1 MRHRILTLLLGLA
14 VLVTAGCGFNLR
26 GSTQVPP
33 ELQKLLLE
41 SSDPY
46 GPLTRAVRQQLRLS
60 NVTIVDDPMRK
71 DLPALRILGSSE
83 NQDTVS
89 IFRNGVT
96 AEYQLV
102 LHVQAQVL
110 IPGHDIYPL
119 RVNIFRTF
127 FDNPLTALA
136 KDAEAEVLRQE
147 MREQAAQ
154 QLVRQLLA
162 VHAAEVKNAQE
173 NGDKPVGNNT
183 ATGTAKMAEA
193 KEINIGKHAVST
205 PAQ

>member
-1 MRHRILTLLLGLA
+1 M
-14 VLVTAGCGFNLR
+14 
-26 GSTQVPP
+26 
-33 ELQKLLLE
+33 
-41 SSDPY
+41 
-46 GPLTRAVRQQLRLS
+46 
-60 NVTIVDDPMRK
+60 
-71 DLPALRILGSSE
+71 
-83 NQDTVS
+83 
-89 IFRNGVT
+89 T

-119 RVNIFRTF
+119 QVNIFRTF

-147 MREQAAQ
+147 MRDQAAQ

-162 VHAAEVKNAQE
+162 VHAAEVKNVQE
-173 NGDKPVGNNT
+173 EGVKPLGGNKVS
-183 ATGTAKMAEA
+183 GTAAV
-193 KEINIGKHAVST
+193 KEINIGKPVVST

>member
-26 GSTQVPP
+26 GTTQVPP

-41 SSDPY
+41 SADPY

-71 DLPALRILGSSE
+71 DLPALRIIGSSE

-147 MREQAAQ
+147 MRDQAAQ
-154 QLVRQLLA
+154 QLVRQLLT
-162 VHAAEVKNAQE
+162 VHAAEIKNGQE
-173 NGDKPVGNNT
+173 NGDKSVGGNNT
-183 ATGTAKMAEA
+183 TGTTKTAPV
-193 KEINIGKHAVST
+193 KEINIGKPAVST

>member
-26 GSTQVPP
+26 GTTQVPP

-41 SSDPY
+41 SGDPY
-46 GPLTRAVRQQLRLS
+46 GPLTRAIRQQLRLS
-60 NVTIVDDPMRK
+60 NVTIVNDPMRK

-193 KEINIGKHAVST
+193 KEINIGKPAVSA

>member
-26 GSTQVPP
+26 GTTQVPP

-41 SSDPY
+41 SGDPY
-46 GPLTRAVRQQLRLS
+46 GPLTRAIRQQLRLS
-60 NVTIVDDPMRK
+60 NVTIVNDPMRK

-102 LHVQAQVL
+102 LHVQTQVL

-193 KEINIGKHAVST
+193 KEINIGKPAVSA